1 MLVGVG
7 CNILNLIL
15 NLVLMVPLKQ
25 GGLALST
32 AICAYVNQVVLLVI
46 LQKQIGGVPL
56 KETAWHFLVLFTISL
71 PGLFPARNFYYY
83 LRDLTGA
90 SSGFGLVPAMAGAGL
105 LYMGIYLVIAVLL
118 GLDEVKTLIRQILKK
133 KGA

>member
-7 CNILNLIL
+7 CNVLNLIL
-15 NLVLMVPLKQ
+15 NLLLMIPLKQ

-32 AICAYVNQVVLLVI
+32 AICAYVNNIALLLI

-71 PGLFPARNFYYY
+71 PGLFPARDFYDF
-83 LRDLTGA
+83 LQDLTGA
-90 SSGFGLVPAMAGAGL
+90 SRGFELVPAMAGAGL
-105 LYMGIYLVIAVLL
+105 FYMGIYLLIAVLM
-118 GLDEVKTLIRQILKK
+118 GLDEVKTLIRQILKR